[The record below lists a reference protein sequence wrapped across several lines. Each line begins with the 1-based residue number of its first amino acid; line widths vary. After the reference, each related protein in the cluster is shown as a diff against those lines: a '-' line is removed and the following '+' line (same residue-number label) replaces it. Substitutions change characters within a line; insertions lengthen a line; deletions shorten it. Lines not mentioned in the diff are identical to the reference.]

1 MQTNTPGYGSTSVSS
16 RPATRVSAELPAT
29 APGQLRVIKRNG
41 AVVTYDESKIVVAI
55 TKAYLAI
62 EGGPAAASARVRET
76 VNKMAAQISTIFKRR
91 MPSGGS
97 IHIEEI
103 QDQVELAMMRTG
115 EHKVARAYVLYRA
128 EHARLRDQQRAR
140 EQPSE
145 STIVVTYADGT
156 KGPLDTLR
164 LRTVIDEACAG
175 LEGVS
180 SDAIYQETLKN
191 LYPGVKMDDVRTSAV
206 MTARTLVEQDPN
218 YSYVTARLL
227 LDTLRSEA
235 LGFLGLTDSAT
246 QSEMNYRYPSVLRP
260 YIEKGVELGLLSPHL
275 LEYNLDVLGDAL
287 NAERDTQFTYLGL
300 QTLYDRYFIHSNAI
314 RFELPQIFFMRVA
327 MGLAS
332 NETDREARA
341 IEFYNL
347 ISSFDYMVSTP
358 QLFNSG
364 TLRPQLSSCFLTT
377 VPDDLHGIYSAIK
390 DNAMLSKWAGGL
402 GNDWTPV
409 RALGA
414 GIKGTNG
421 KSQGI
426 VPFLKVVNDTA
437 VAVNQGGK
445 RKGAVC
451 AYLETWHLDIEE
463 FLELRKNTGDDRRRT
478 HDMNTAN
485 WIPDLFMKRVF
496 EDGDWTLFSPNN
508 VPELHDLHGDAF
520 ERAYEEYERKA
531 AAGEVEIYKTVR
543 AKDLWRKMLSM
554 LFETGHPWITFKD
567 ACNVRSPQQ
576 HIGTIHSS
584 NLCTEITLNT
594 SPDEIAVCNL
604 GSVNMVNHV
613 TEQGLDTAKLERTI
627 KTAVR
632 MLDNVIDINY
642 YSVPQAENS
651 NLKHRPVGMGIMGFQ
666 DALYVQRI
674 PYGSA
679 DALKFADESMEVISY
694 HAIQASTNLAEER
707 GTYSSYKGSLWDQG
721 ILPIDSLKL
730 LQAVRGEKY
739 LDVDMSQT
747 LDWEALRQRIAA
759 VGMRNSNV
767 LAIAPTATIANIS
780 GVSQSI
786 EPTYQNLY
794 VKSNLSGEFT
804 VVNPYLVRDLKA
816 LDLWD
821 NVMVNDLK
829 YYDGSLQQIDRIPQH
844 IKELYATAFE
854 IEPRWLVDAASRRQ
868 KWIDQAQSLNLYI
881 SGANGKKLDVT
892 YRMAWLRGLKTTY
905 YLRSLA
911 ATSTEKSTVSGSK
924 LNAVASAPT
933 PADVPNACSID
944 DPDCEACQ

>member
-1 MQTNTPGYGSTSVSS
+1 M
-16 RPATRVSAELPAT
+16 
-29 APGQLRVIKRNG
+29 
-41 AVVTYDESKIVVAI
+41 
-55 TKAYLAI
+55 
-62 EGGPAAASARVRET
+62 
-76 VNKMAAQISTIFKRR
+76 
-91 MPSGGS
+91 
-97 IHIEEI
+97 
-103 QDQVELAMMRTG
+103 
-115 EHKVARAYVLYRA
+115 
-128 EHARLRDQQRAR
+128 
-140 EQPSE
+140 
-145 STIVVTYADGT
+145 
-156 KGPLDTLR
+156 
-164 LRTVIDEACAG
+164 
-175 LEGVS
+175 
-180 SDAIYQETLKN
+180 
-191 LYPGVKMDDVRTSAV
+191 
-206 MTARTLVEQDPN
+206 VEQDPN

-300 QTLYDRYFIHSNAI
+300 QTLYDRYFIHSNGV

-332 NETDREARA
+332 NEADREARA

-531 AAGEVEIYKTVR
+531 AAGQVEIYKTLR

-576 HIGTIHSS
+576 HVGTIHSS

-613 TEQGLDTAKLERTI
+613 TDQGLDTAKLERTI

-642 YSVPQAENS
+642 YSVPQAETS

-674 PYGSA
+674 PYSSA
-679 DALKFADESMEVISY
+679 EALKFADESMEVISY
-694 HAIQASTNLAEER
+694 HAIQASTDLAEER
-707 GTYSSYKGSLWDQG
+707 GKYSSYKGSLWDQG

-730 LQAVRGEKY
+730 LQEVRGEKY

-747 LDWEALRQRIAA
+747 LNWEALRQRIAA

-767 LAIAPTATIANIS
+767 LAIAPTATIANIT

-924 LNAVASAPT
+924 LNAVASAPMA
-933 PADVPNACSID
+933 ADVPKACSID